1 MNMPRNDPEH
11 HEQEVRVPRS
21 RESEKE
27 IMKEAIR
34 EWMDDAFAQFGKWT
48 AGGLL
53 VMAFAGAV
61 YLALKGQGW
70 TR

>member
-1 MNMPRNDPEH
+1 MPRSDPEH
-11 HEQEVRVPRS
+11 HEQEQRVKRDNQ
-21 RESEKE
+21 REKDL
-27 IMKEAIR
+27 MKEAIK

-48 AGGLL
+48 FKGLL